1 MSVQMMGAVITCGP
15 QDRTQFCVML
25 ALANVADVFGFCF
38 PSIET
43 IAREARCDERTTRR
57 QIVELEHRGW
67 IHVARK
73 VHNGKSNVYHLN
85 AERLGVKVPSDAK
98 RHPLST
104 RLLKLYPDAVTPIFA
119 PEKSEDTT
127 LFSEDN
133 PQGVQRTLEPT
144 QRTFEGGSEDIA
156 CPPIRYNRHSLNRQ
170 EPSDLEPTPPTPSA
184 EGVNQPEPELPPEA
198 GAVETYGGAPWDDA
212 WNRLRIQGV
221 ATNLR
226 AILPTAV
233 ERNFAEIV
241 PGQNDFDAC
250 FREWWLLEI
259 RHARAAGIITFVTEA
274 SLPERTQAGVRKYQ
288 VRLARLVR
296 LYFPIVRD
304 CDVRFEVK
312 PRRVDRES
320 AA

>member
-1 MSVQMMGAVITCGP
+1 MMGAVISCGP

-25 ALANVADVFGFCF
+25 AMANVADVFGFCF

-73 VHNGKSNVYHLN
+73 VHNGKSNVYTLN
-85 AERLGVKVPSDAK
+85 VERLGVKVPADAK
-98 RHPLST
+98 RHHVFT
-104 RLLKLYPDAVTPIFA
+104 KLLKLYPDAMTPIFA

-133 PQGVQRTLEPT
+133 PQGVQRTSAPT

-156 CPPIRYNRHSLNRQ
+156 CPPIRYNRQALIRQ
-170 EPSDLEPTPPTPSA
+170 EPSSEVEPTPPTPSG
-184 EGVNQPEPELPPEA
+184 EGVKKPEPEPTLET
-198 GAVETYGGAPWDDA
+198 GHVETYGGTPWNDA
-212 WNRLRIQGV
+212 WNRLRTQGL
-221 ATNLR
+221 ATDLR
-226 AILPTAV
+226 AFLPTDV

-241 PGQNDFDAC
+241 PGQNDFDSC
-250 FREWWLLEI
+250 FREWWLVEI
-259 RHARAAGIITFVTEA
+259 QHARSAGVMVFVTEA
-274 SLPERTQAGVRKYQ
+274 TLPERTQIAIRKYQ
-288 VRLARLVR
+288 ARLARLVR

-304 CDVRFEVK
+304 AVVRFEVR